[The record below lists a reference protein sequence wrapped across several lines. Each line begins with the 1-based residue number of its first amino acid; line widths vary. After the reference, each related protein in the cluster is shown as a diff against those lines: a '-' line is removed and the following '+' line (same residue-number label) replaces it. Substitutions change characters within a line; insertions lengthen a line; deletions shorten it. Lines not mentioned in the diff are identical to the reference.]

1 MLKLDEAAE
10 GKSVQNPGTML
21 KFGVVYECCLICS
34 NVLGASRK
42 VKVHVNAHMLFQVPF
57 FTLPVLYI

>member
-10 GKSVQNPGTML
+10 GKSVQNPGTVQ
-21 KFGVVYECCLICS
+21 KFGVVYECHLVCS

-42 VKVHVNAHMLFQVPF
+42 VKVCVNIRKLFQVPS
-57 FTLPVLYI
+57 FTLPVLSI

>member
-21 KFGVVYECCLICS
+21 KLGVQECHLICS
-34 NVLGASRK
+34 NVFGVSRK
-42 VKVHVNAHMLFQVPF
+42 VKVCMDAHMLFQVPF
-57 FTLPVLYI
+57 FSLPVLYI

>member
-21 KFGVVYECCLICS
+21 KFGVYECCLICS
-34 NVLGASRK
+34 YVLGASRK
-42 VKVHVNAHMLFQVPF
+42 AKVHVNARMLFRVPF